1 MAAISIRALRMLKR
15 FLRQRF
21 CETLNKPQ
29 GAPFITFIIV
39 NVMIIIFSQP
49 IFFIFEIIH
58 LFALCFNF
66 QVDVS

>member
-1 MAAISIRALRMLKR
+1 MLKR

-49 IFFIFEIIH
+49 SFIFEIIRF
-58 LFALCFNF
+58 FALRFNF
-66 QVDVS
+66 QVDVSWVDPESL